1 MSYLIAFGVGALI
14 GVAIP
19 CLLLSPVF
27 LKKYADVNETVA
39 QNWDAMKAVRER
51 TIREIDSEY
60 IQDKEPDSMWVNNH
74 FADIMLDLENAE
86 SKATNFANVFVNEP
100 SERCLLKALVM
111 YIAFDDALDVNDKNI
126 CIIYDLLNDYDVKEL
141 ASLFDAIPE
150 DNPAKSI
157 WNAFQTDY
165 AEQEDSAFTGVKEK
179 IIDFVSSMAEETC

>member
-60 IQDKEPDSMWVNNH
+60 IQDIEPDSMWVNNH

-126 CIIYDLLNDYDVKEL
+126 CIIYDLLNDYDVKGL
-141 ASLFDAIPE
+141 TSLFDTIPE

-165 AEQEDSAFTGVKEK
+165 AEQEGSAFTGVKEK
-179 IIDFVSSMAEETC
+179 IFDFVSSMAEETC

>member
-14 GVAIP
+14 GIVMP

-39 QNWDAMKAVRER
+39 QNWDAMKTVRD
-51 TIREIDSEY
+51 REMKRIDSED
-60 IQDKEPDSMWVNNH
+60 IQDTEPDFVWVNNH
-74 FADIMLDLENAE
+74 FADIMLDLDNAE
-86 SKATNFANVFVNEP
+86 SQATDFADVLVNEP

-111 YIAFDDALDVNDKNI
+111 YIAFDDTLDVNDKNI
-126 CIIYDLLNDYDVKEL
+126 CIIYDLLNDYDVKGL
-141 ASLFDAIPE
+141 DSLFDATPE

-157 WNAFQTDY
+157 WHAFQTDY

-179 IIDFVSSMAEETC
+179 IIDFVSSMSEETC